1 MAIPLLSAAA
11 LQIRASWQGMSA
23 FYSLSMASII
33 LGPRF
38 SAKDVG
44 NGPTN
49 CMMHVVCRSV

>member
-23 FYSLSMASII
+23 FYSLSMASMI
-33 LGPRF
+33 LGSLS

-44 NGPTN
+44 NGPTD
-49 CMMHVVCRSV
+49 CMMHVVCLSA